1 MFKLLNDPT
10 QQPAD
15 HQACF
20 RLARLGDETWHAGAQ
35 WVGSWMTRNLRMWQ
49 DPDRISQASGRS

>member
-1 MFKLLNDPT
+1 MLSDVLRRQGLTAMLKLLNDPT

-35 WVGSWMTRNLRMWQ
+35 
-49 DPDRISQASGRS
+49 